1 MIVSVQIAKVGP
13 RAGLGILARP
23 PRAERVP
30 GLRHAETVFTAPIS
44 KRIVPVPNLGTVGL
58 IAAWEDEASFERF
71 LGSHPLAE
79 RLASGWQVRLEPLRV
94 SGEWTEV
101 PDLLEG
107 QRPVDDDE
115 PVVILTIG
123 RTKPWRLAPF
133 LRAAVAAER
142 DALGAPG
149 LLAST
154 GFGRPPL
161 VSTFSV
167 WRSAA
172 EMRDYSY
179 REAGAHRAAVAADRA
194 RPFHFSSAFIR
205 FRPLS
210 SSGEWA
216 GEDPLEA
223 RLRSRQARTQGA

>member
-1 MIVSVQIAKVGP
+1 MIVSVQIAKLGP
-13 RAGLGILARP
+13 RAGLGVLARS
-23 PRAERVP
+23 PRPQRVP

-44 KRIVPVPNLGTVGL
+44 ERLLPAPDLGTVGQ
-58 IAAWEDEASFERF
+58 IAAWED
-71 LGSHPLAE
+71 AE
-79 RLASGWQVRLEPLRV
+79 SCALFLASDPQALRFEGGWQVTLEPLRV

-107 QRPVDDDE
+107 QQPVDDDE
-115 PVVILTIG
+115 PVVVLTIG
-123 RTKPWRLAPF
+123 RTKPWRLPPF
-133 LRAAVAAER
+133 LRAAAAAEA
-142 DALGAPG
+142 DAVDAPG

-154 GFGRPPL
+154 GFGRLPRL

-172 EMRDYSY
+172 EMREYAY
-179 REAGAHRAAVAADRA
+179 RGAGAHRAAVAADKA

-210 SSGEWA
+210 SAGEWD
-216 GEDPLEA
+216 GGDPLKEF
-223 RLRSRQARTQGA
+223 

>member
-13 RAGLGILARP
+13 RAGLGVLARP
-23 PRAERVP
+23 PRADRVS

-44 KRIVPVPNLGTVGL
+44 ERIVPVPRLGTVGL
-58 IAAWEDEASFERF
+58 IAAWEDEASCQRF
-71 LGSHPLAE
+71 LASDPLAA
-79 RLASGWQVRLEPLRV
+79 RFAGGWQVKLEPLRI
-94 SGEWTEV
+94 SGAWLQV
-101 PDLLEG
+101 PDLLES
-107 QRPVDDDE
+107 QRPVDDEE
-115 PVVILTIG
+115 PVVVLTIG
-123 RTKPWRLAPF
+123 RTKPWRLVPF

-142 DALGAPG
+142 DALDAPG

-179 REAGAHRAAVAADRA
+179 RAAGAHRAAVAADKA

-205 FRPLS
+205 FRPLA
-210 SSGEWA
+210 SSGSWN
-216 GEDPLEA
+216 GRDPLA
-223 RLRSRQARTQGA
+223 AASVVP